1 LLSLRLS
8 PKEQA
13 WLETARQE
21 ISRGVSSV
29 RFGSLLSLASR
40 HIQRGRLEPT
50 PAELGRAE
58 ACLAGWNPE
67 RWQLLDGVRVAL
79 VLARS
84 DLDRESSAEAI
95 REAFR
100 YADEGELC
108 ALYRSLA
115 LLPNP
120 DRFVWQAGEG
130 CRSNMR
136 SVFESIACDN
146 PYPVRFF
153 DDDTW
158 RQMIIKALFI
168 GAPLWRVFG
177 LDSRLSP
184 ELARMALDLVE
195 ERRSAGRAIQPALWL
210 CLGEYAGERGVA
222 ALEREFECSD
232 ATGRQAAVL
241 ALARAGE
248 RQRLETLACGENDPA
263 IARVFAQ
270 ALEGRSDQTAFAPFC

>member
-1 LLSLRLS
+1 
-8 PKEQA
+8 
-13 WLETARQE
+13 
-21 ISRGVSSV
+21 
-29 RFGSLLSLASR
+29 
-40 HIQRGRLEPT
+40 
-50 PAELGRAE
+50 
-58 ACLAGWNPE
+58 
-67 RWQLLDGVRVAL
+67 
-79 VLARS
+79 
-84 DLDRESSAEAI
+84 
-95 REAFR
+95 
-100 YADEGELC
+100 
-108 ALYRSLA
+108 
-115 LLPNP
+115 
-120 DRFVWQAGEG
+120 
-130 CRSNMR
+130 MR

-222 ALEREFECSD
+222 ALERELECSD

-248 RQRLETLACGENDPA
+248 RQRLETLAAGENDPA

-270 ALEGRSDQTAFAPFC
+270 ALEGRFDQTAFAPFC